1 MENRNSYTIVGLFFM
16 TFVACFAVFMWWMS
30 DADGNVEYKN
40 YYIITNELPAGIRV
54 ESQVKFVGVVV
65 GSVSKIEF
73 IKDENIR
80 LTLKIR
86 EDIPIKAD
94 SVADIDYQV
103 ISGISS
109 INIGR
114 GKVDFSGDNR
124 EIYLSEGLLSR
135 IKSNAQTIGD
145 KLNESLAKL
154 DGLVS
159 DDNLLHL
166 ANSLKGIDELV
177 NAISSKENL
186 DNLSEILKNLNTF
199 TSNLN
204 ALKTDEL
211 NALITSINS
220 LIKSANSVVNGFNQ
234 TQKMLN
240 SKLESGEY
248 DLKKSI
254 EPTLNETSELL
265 NSFERTLKEIR
276 NALNRL
282 EDNPYEFFFKDTS
295 GDKK

>member
-1 MENRNSYTIVGLFFM
+1 MV
-16 TFVACFAVFMWWMS
+16 FVAFFATFMWWMS
-30 DADGNVEYKN
+30 DADGNIDYTN
-40 YYIITNELPAGIRV
+40 YYIITEELPAGIRV

-73 IKDENIR
+73 IKDESIR

-86 EDIPIKAD
+86 GDIPIKAD
-94 SVADIDYQV
+94 SVADIDYQI

-109 INIGR
+109 INISR
-114 GKVDFSGDNR
+114 GKVDFSGDSR

-135 IKSNAQTIGD
+135 IKNNAKTIGD
-145 KLNESLAKL
+145 KLNESLSKL
-154 DGLVS
+154 DKLTS
-159 DDNLLHL
+159 DDNIYHL
-166 ANSLKGIDELV
+166 NNTLKGIDELV
-177 NAISSKENL
+177 SAISNKENL
-186 DNLSEILKNLNTF
+186 DNLSAILKNLNEF
-199 TSNLN
+199 SSNLN
-204 ALKTDEL
+204 GLKTDEL
-211 NALITSINS
+211 NTLIANINS
-220 LIKSANSVVNGFNQ
+220 LLKSLNGVVSGFNQ

-254 EPTLNETSELL
+254 EPTLNEANEFL
-265 NSFERTLKEIR
+265 NSFERTLKEIK

-295 GDKK
+295 GGKK